1 MQQEDLPVEICRED
15 DCDIEGIHEP
25 HEVRAKKEQQPRSKR
40 EPWKLM
46 NSPEALDESIM
57 RVINRLN
64 VASFQA
70 IFHEVENDFG
80 SIGATPN
87 TGDRTLHRHLVMLC
101 RAGRL
106 LRVDVGQRM
115 YAYLKPSAKFARD
128 VDFVRDILDNFRD
141 TSPHETRAIY
151 GGRVVSPRRMV

>member
-1 MQQEDLPVEICRED
+1 MQQEDLSSEICRED
-15 DCDIEGIHEP
+15 DCDIDGIHAP
-25 HEVRAKKEQQPRSKR
+25 HSVRTKKEQQPRSKR

-115 YAYLKPSAKFARD
+115 YAYLKPSAKFAKD
-128 VDFVRDILDNFRD
+128 VEFVRDILDSWQED
-141 TSPHETRAIY
+141 KTHHHVVTRRTMF
-151 GGRVVSPRRMV
+151 G